1 MEMVNS
7 RSPICYIRRYD
18 SMVAGV
24 RLVMTTSITL
34 QVFSTSEPPKR
45 ASEKGEKRRREND
58 DIQLRAEPGSP

>member
-1 MEMVNS
+1 
-7 RSPICYIRRYD
+7 
-18 SMVAGV
+18 MVAGV